1 MIPRLCDFGKTARRE
16 KLAQIVKARG
26 MMLWALAFAVALF
39 VGMLAMQHVGHG
51 IAMRRLAID
60 PDSAK
65 KGAGVIE
72 GAVFGLLSLLI
83 AFTFSGA
90 VTRFDARRHL
100 VSDEAIR
107 IGTAWDRIR
116 MLPEATQ
123 PPLRDLFKRYLDA
136 RIDTYRDPADTERTK
151 AAWDY
156 SLELQ
161 EQIWTNGVT
170 AAQASP
176 TTAAPMLFLPAVNQM
191 IDITRTRLTATRIH
205 PPPIVY
211 GMLAIVALVGALLA
225 GYHMAG
231 GKARS
236 WLHTVGFALVLSATV
251 YVILDIEYPR
261 LGLIRVDAV
270 DDILVELRRSMN

>member
-1 MIPRLCDFGKTARRE
+1 
-16 KLAQIVKARG
+16 
-26 MMLWALAFAVALF
+26 MMLWALAFAVGLF
-39 VGMLAMQHVGHG
+39 VGMLAMQHVGYG
-51 IAMRRLAID
+51 IAMRRMAID
-60 PDSAK
+60 PDSVK

-90 VTRFDARRHL
+90 VARFDARRHL

-116 MLPEATQ
+116 MLPDETQ
-123 PPLRDLFKRYLDA
+123 PALRDLFKRYLDA
-136 RIDTYRDPADTERTK
+136 RLETYSDPANTEGTK
-151 AAWDY
+151 ASWDH
-156 SLELQ
+156 SLQLQ
-161 EQIWTNGVT
+161 EQIWAEGVT

-211 GMLAIVALVGALLA
+211 AMLAVVALIGSLLA

-236 WLHTVGFALVLSATV
+236 WLHTVGFALVLAATV

-261 LGLIRVDAV
+261 LGLIRVDAA
-270 DDILVELRRSMN
+270 DEALIELRRSMR

>member
-1 MIPRLCDFGKTARRE
+1 
-16 KLAQIVKARG
+16 
-26 MMLWALAFAVALF
+26 MLWALAFAGALF
-39 VGMLAMQHVGHG
+39 LGMLAMQHVGHG
-51 IAMRRLAID
+51 IAMRRMALD
-60 PDSAK
+60 PDGAK

-100 VSDEAIR
+100 VSEEAIR
-107 IGTAWDRIR
+107 IGTAWERIHL
-116 MLPEATQ
+116 LPAAAQ
-123 PPLRDLFKRYLDA
+123 PGLRDLFKRYLDS
-136 RIDTYRDPADTERTK
+136 RLDTYRDPLNTEATQ
-151 AAWDY
+151 AAWDH

-161 EQIWTNGVT
+161 ERIWVEGVA
-170 AAQASP
+170 AAQSAP

-191 IDITRTRLTATRIH
+191 IDITRTRLTATRTH

-211 GMLAIVALVGALLA
+211 AMLAVVALIGGLLA

-236 WLHTVGFALVLSATV
+236 WLHTVGFALVLASTV

-261 LGLIRVDAV
+261 LGLIRVDDA
-270 DDILVELRRSMN
+270 DEALIDLRHLMH